1 MTPSHQASK
10 IKIQSVPSHLNL
22 EMLFTGCVLFGV
34 DIESQINLI
43 QHKQ

>member
-1 MTPSHQASK
+1 
-10 IKIQSVPSHLNL
+10 L